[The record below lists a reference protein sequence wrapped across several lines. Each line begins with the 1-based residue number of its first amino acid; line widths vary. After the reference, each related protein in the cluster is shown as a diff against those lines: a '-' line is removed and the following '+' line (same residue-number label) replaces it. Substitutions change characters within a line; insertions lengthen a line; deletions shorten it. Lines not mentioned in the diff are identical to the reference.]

1 MEKRQEMRGECCK
14 RHEPGKAQDMPKS
27 FHQRPLPPTCVAF
40 SSPEGRQLF
49 QEAIVD
55 GHMAIYFPLAEQ
67 FTTQTEPSFCG
78 LGMTIDEESSFLPVA
93 TLAMCLNALRVD
105 PCRQWKSAW
114 RWYSDDMLDCCT
126 SVDTV
131 KQRGLSFDEFIALAR
146 CEGLAAVETRAT
158 PAISLDSFRAT
169 VRASCATSTE
179 VLVINYS
186 RKTLGQTGDG
196 HFSPIGGYHAAS
208 DMVLVMDVARF
219 KYPPH
224 WVSLS
229 LLFQALQTIDTSSG
243 LPRGFISLRVEVSPQ
258 GNPDC
263 CCSSVDQPCLV
274 TAN

>member
-1 MEKRQEMRGECCK
+1 
-14 RHEPGKAQDMPKS
+14 
-27 FHQRPLPPTCVAF
+27 
-40 SSPEGRQLF
+40 
-49 QEAIVD
+49 
-55 GHMAIYFPLAEQ
+55 MAIYFPLAEQ

-208 DMVLVMDVARF
+208 DMGRSYFGMQIFLTPLPVLVMDVARF

-243 LPRGFISLRVEVSPQ
+243 LPRGTFLHSHQACNR
-258 GNPDC
+258 
-263 CCSSVDQPCLV
+263 
-274 TAN
+274 TA